1 MNNNILQWFIDALPF
16 MKPIFITLGVV
27 IAICII
33 ILICR
38 VIYKYIKKIN

>member
-1 MNNNILQWFIDALPF
+1 MNFNMMQWFINALPF

-27 IAICII
+27 IAICIV

-38 VIYKYIKKIN
+38 VIYKYTKKIN